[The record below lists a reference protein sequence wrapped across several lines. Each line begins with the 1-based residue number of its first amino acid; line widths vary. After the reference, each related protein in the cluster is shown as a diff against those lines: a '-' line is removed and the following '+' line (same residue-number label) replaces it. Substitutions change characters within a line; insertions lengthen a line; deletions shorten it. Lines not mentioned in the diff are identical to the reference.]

1 MAFATLFSRQGH
13 RITSILVFLFL
24 ASLLSTK
31 SGYSYVLGVLALYT
45 LWLAVRSPRMELE
58 SSEGW
63 VLTWMGAFAV
73 LGVVAAAWHGD
84 PPDAYEVPAKFALGA
99 VLVVACL
106 KQPPKSSALWS
117 GLIVGAISGL
127 AVAYWKMLQ
136 SGEFKAY
143 GYTGAIQ
150 FGNLA
155 LTMAIMLIVGLCWAF
170 CHRCAY
176 RRVWVAALA
185 VGAVCGLL
193 GSYFSGTRGGWVAIL
208 VFLMLFLLS
217 YLRRGNL
224 LSCLLASAAIVASG
238 AVVTLYSPIV
248 QERIQEVS
256 QDLAEYQDEGAESS
270 SSLGARFA
278 IWQTSLDLLKEK
290 PVLGWGE
297 VQFRQELR
305 KRAEAGLLGRVP
317 ASLANTHNTFL
328 EVWVM
333 YGGLA
338 LIALVCLMISSA
350 WHFLACLRHPDTVM
364 RSYALAGACLVL
376 GYIVYS
382 QSQVMLIRNNT
393 LMFFLL
399 MLAMLMGLLRQRRQ
413 ELAPG

>member
-1 MAFATLFSRQGH
+1 
-13 RITSILVFLFL
+13 
-24 ASLLSTK
+24 
-31 SGYSYVLGVLALYT
+31 
-45 LWLAVRSPRMELE
+45 
-58 SSEGW
+58 
-63 VLTWMGAFAV
+63 
-73 LGVVAAAWHGD
+73 
-84 PPDAYEVPAKFALGA
+84 
-99 VLVVACL
+99 
-106 KQPPKSSALWS
+106 
-117 GLIVGAISGL
+117 
-127 AVAYWKMLQ
+127 
-136 SGEFKAY
+136 
-143 GYTGAIQ
+143 
-150 FGNLA
+150 
-155 LTMAIMLIVGLCWAF
+155 
-170 CHRCAY
+170 
-176 RRVWVAALA
+176 
-185 VGAVCGLL
+185 
-193 GSYFSGTRGGWVAIL
+193 
-208 VFLMLFLLS
+208 
-217 YLRRGNL
+217 
-224 LSCLLASAAIVASG
+224 
-238 AVVTLYSPIV
+238 
-248 QERIQEVS
+248 QEVS
-256 QDLAEYQDEGAESS
+256 KDLAEYQDEGAESS

-278 IWQTSLDLLKEK
+278 IWQTSLDLLTEK

-364 RSYALAGACLVL
+364 RSYALAGVCLVL

-399 MLAMLMGLLRQRRQ
+399 MLAVLMGLLRQRRL